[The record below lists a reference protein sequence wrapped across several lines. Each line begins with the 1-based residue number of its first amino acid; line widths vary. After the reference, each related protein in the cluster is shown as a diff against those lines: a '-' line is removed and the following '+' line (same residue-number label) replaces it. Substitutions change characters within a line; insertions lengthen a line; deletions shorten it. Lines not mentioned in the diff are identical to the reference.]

1 MTQTLLNV
9 KISATS
15 KLYFFYFLI
24 CGFVSHFQSYNSFV
38 NDIAASYFD
47 FKLFLGTFSMVVNIA
62 LLSKCPFLLLFQVL
76 NNKIGFLA
84 IFFMI
89 LLFNISLGLM
99 DRNSEI
105 SHRFSLGF
113 VYLSLENTLCS
124 FRHHQL
130 EIFALLKFG

>member
-1 MTQTLLNV
+1 
-9 KISATS
+9 
-15 KLYFFYFLI
+15 
-24 CGFVSHFQSYNSFV
+24 
-38 NDIAASYFD
+38 
-47 FKLFLGTFSMVVNIA
+47 MVVNIA
-62 LLSKCPFLLLFQVL
+62 LLSKCPFLLLFQLL
-76 NNKIGFLA
+76 NNKIGFLT

-124 FRHHQL
+124 FRHHQF
-130 EIFALLKFG
+130 EILAPLKVG